1 MSKCPYCNKTVTAN
15 QVLCMNCGS
24 QIKPLKVKRK
34 LFGGKINVILSV
46 NRSNS
51 FEMSVIEERVKE
63 TKRRLKTPRGNLTLD
78 HWL

>member
-1 MSKCPYCNKTVTAN
+1 MSKCPYCNKNVTDN
-15 QVLCMNCGS
+15 QVLCMNFGS

-34 LFGGKINVILSV
+34 LFGGKINVMLFV
-46 NRSNS
+46 KRSDS
-51 FEMSVIEERVKE
+51 YAISVIEERVKE

>member
-1 MSKCPYCNKTVTAN
+1 
-15 QVLCMNCGS
+15 MNCGS

-34 LFGGKINVILSV
+34 FFGGKINVILSV

-51 FEMSVIEERVKE
+51 FEMSFIEERVKE

>member
-1 MSKCPYCNKTVTAN
+1 MSKCPYCNKTVTNN

-24 QIKPLKVKRK
+24 QIKPLKVKRQF
-34 LFGGKINVILSV
+34 FGGKINVILSV

-51 FEMSVIEERVKE
+51 FEMSFIEERVKE